1 MTNEELLRKKLAD
14 YTPEPRAL
22 SEPDFNYKSDVSIMT
37 ETIATTPP
45 ATSGFWESLGNAL
58 GNSAGTLAGQ
68 VINNGTA
75 AASGAINTALP
86 PPAPAPVAAKPFFST
101 PAGMI
106 LGGAAVIGG
115 IIYLARK

>member
-1 MTNEELLRKKLAD
+1 MTKEELLRNKLAD

-22 SEPDFNYKSDVSIMT
+22 SEPNFNYKSDVSTMN

-45 ATSGFWESLGNAL
+45 VMPGFWDSLGNAI
-58 GNSAGTLAGQ
+58 GNAAGTLAGQ
-68 VINNGTA
+68 VITNGTA

-86 PPAPAPVAAKPFFST
+86 PPAPAAVAAKPFFST

-106 LGGAAVIGG
+106 VGAAAVIGG